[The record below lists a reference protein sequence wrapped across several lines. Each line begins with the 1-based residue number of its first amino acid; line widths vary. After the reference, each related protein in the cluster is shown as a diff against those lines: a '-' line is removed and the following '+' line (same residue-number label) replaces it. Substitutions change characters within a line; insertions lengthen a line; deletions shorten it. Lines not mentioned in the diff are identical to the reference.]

1 MSLASNVKRLLSD
14 SVIYGLSG
22 VLTRFISVF
31 LTPIYTRIYTPDD
44 YGVISILTN
53 GYILVS
59 IILVFSLDAST
70 GRWFYDT
77 QSFEKRKKVINTWI
91 WFYFF
96 SSMLF
101 GALLFFS
108 AGFLQNTF
116 LPNQSD
122 ASFFI
127 QLIAI
132 CLPLTVWSTVAINV
146 LRLELEAKKSV
157 ALSLI
162 QSLLL
167 IGLNVFFVV
176 ILKWGLS
183 GIYYAQLIST
193 IILIP
198 VSYFFIRKWIC
209 SPSGFDPSLLKGMF
223 KFAVPFIPAS
233 LGYWMVNLSGVF
245 FINEFLDQKQVGLYQ
260 IGISIASVAGLAT
273 TAFQQ
278 AWPPFAYSILHQP
291 NAKQVFA
298 ISLQVY
304 LLLVG
309 MFCTFISVFSLEV
322 LKVLTTPDYY
332 GATLVASILTFNSLL
347 IGLGSISTLGATI
360 EKRTTPVGI
369 IYLFSSLVL
378 IGLNFLLIP
387 IMGKEGAAFAVCISQ
402 LIIPAYMFWKSQQYY
417 FIPYDFLK
425 NAFIF
430 LVYVGV
436 VSGSY
441 WINTDSFILS
451 VLLKL
456 GLLIFAIV
464 LISVFIRKDLMRVK
478 NMLVTRFRAT

>member
-1 MSLASNVKRLLSD
+1 MSLAANIKRLLSD

-53 GYILVS
+53 GFILLS

-77 QSFEKRKKVINTWI
+77 DSDDTRKKVINTWV

-96 SSMLF
+96 SSLLF
-101 GALLFFS
+101 GTLLFFS
-108 AGFLQNTF
+108 ADYLQNRF
-116 LPNQSD
+116 LPTQIEG
-122 ASFFI
+122 AIFI
-127 QLIAI
+127 QIIAI
-132 CLPLTVWSTVAINV
+132 CLPLTIWSTVAINV
-146 LRLELEAKKSV
+146 LRLEMEAKKSV

-176 ILKWGLS
+176 ILRLGLS
-183 GIYYAQLIST
+183 GIYYAQLISC

-198 VSYFFIRKWIC
+198 ISYYFIRKWIG
-209 SPSGFDPSLLKGMF
+209 SPRWFDYSLFQGMF

-245 FINEFLDQKQVGLYQ
+245 FLNEFLDQKEVGLYQ

-278 AWPPFAYSILHQP
+278 AWSPFAYSIIHKP
-291 NAKQVFA
+291 NAKQIFA

-309 MFCTFISVFSLEV
+309 MFCTFISVFSLEA

-332 GATLVASILTFNSLL
+332 EATIVASILTFNSLL

-360 EKRTTPVGI
+360 EKKTTPVGL
-369 IYLFSSLVL
+369 IYLLSSLVL

-387 IMGKEGAAFAVCISQ
+387 MIGKEGAALAVCISQ
-402 LIIPAYMFWKSQQYY
+402 LIIPVYMFWKSQQFY

-430 LVYVGV
+430 LVYVV
-436 VSGSY
+436 VVIASY
-441 WINTDSFILS
+441 WIDKDSFLIS

-456 GLLIFAIV
+456 GLLIIAAG
-464 LISVFIRKDLMRVK
+464 LISVFIRKEIVIVI
-478 NMLVTRFRAT
+478 NMMLARFRSN

>member
-1 MSLASNVKRLLSD
+1 VSLAANIKRLLSD

-53 GYILVS
+53 GYILIS

-77 QSFEKRKKVINTWI
+77 NSSAERKKVINTWI

-96 SSMLF
+96 SSLIF

-108 AGFLQNTF
+108 AGYLQSRF
-116 LPNQSD
+116 LPNNYEGV
-122 ASFFI
+122 FFI

-132 CLPLTVWSTVAINV
+132 CLPLTIWSTVAINV
-146 LRLELEAKKSV
+146 LRLEMEAKKSV

-167 IGLNVFFVV
+167 IGLNILFVV
-176 ILKWGLS
+176 ILRMGLS

-193 IILIP
+193 VILIP
-198 VSYFFIRKWIC
+198 VSYFFIRKWIG
-209 SPSGFDPSLLKGMF
+209 SPSWFDPSLFRGMF

-245 FINEFLDQKQVGLYQ
+245 FLNEFLDQKEVGLYQ

-278 AWPPFAYSILHQP
+278 AWSPFAYSILDKP

-304 LLLVG
+304 LLFVG
-309 MFCTFISVFSLEV
+309 MFCTFISVFSLEA
-322 LKVLTTPDYY
+322 LKILTTPDYY
-332 GATLVASILTFNSLL
+332 EASLVASILTFNSLL

-360 EKRTTPVGI
+360 EKKTTPVGL

-387 IMGKEGAAFAVCISQ
+387 LLGKEGAAYAVCISQ
-402 LIIPAYMFWKSQQYY
+402 LMIPAYMFWKSQQYY

-425 NAFIF
+425 NAFI
-430 LVYVGV
+430 LVVYVAV
-436 VSGSY
+436 VFVSY
-441 WINTDSFILS
+441 WIDKDSFLIS

-456 GLLIFAIV
+456 GLLILATG
-464 LISVFIRKDLMRVK
+464 LISLFIRKELLTVK
-478 NMLVTRFRAT
+478 NIVMARFRSS

>member
-1 MSLASNVKRLLSD
+1 MSLLSNIKRLLSD

-77 QSFEKRKKVINTWI
+77 NSVDKRKKVINTWI

-96 SSMLF
+96 SSLLF

-108 AGFLQNTF
+108 AGYLQIRL
-116 LPNQSD
+116 LPNQSEG
-122 ASFFI
+122 AFFI
-127 QLIAI
+127 QMIAL

-146 LRLELEAKKSV
+146 LRLEMEAKKSV

-176 ILKWGLS
+176 ILRWGLS

-193 IILIP
+193 VFLIP
-198 VSYFFIRKWIC
+198 ISYYFIRKWIGG
-209 SPSGFDPSLLKGMF
+209 PRWFDTSLFQGMF

-245 FINEFLDQKQVGLYQ
+245 FLNEFLDQKEVGLYQ

-278 AWPPFAYSILHQP
+278 AWPPFAYSIIHQP

-309 MFCTFISVFSLEV
+309 MFCTFISVFSLEA

-360 EKRTTPVGI
+360 EKKTAPVGL
-369 IYLFSSLVL
+369 IYLFSSLILV
-378 IGLNFLLIP
+378 GLNFLLIP
-387 IMGKEGAAFAVCISQ
+387 MIGKEGAAFAVCISQ

-425 NAFIF
+425 NAFI
-430 LVYVGV
+430 LMVYVAV
-436 VSGSY
+436 VFASY
-441 WINTDSFILS
+441 WINTDSFLFG

-456 GLLIFAIV
+456 GLLILAAG
-464 LISVFIRKDLMRVK
+464 LISLLIRKELFIVK
-478 NMLVTRFRAT
+478 NMLVSRFRFS

>member
-1 MSLASNVKRLLSD
+1 VSLLSNIKRLLSD

-77 QSFEKRKKVINTWI
+77 NSVDKRKKVINTWI

-96 SSMLF
+96 SSLLF
-101 GALLFFS
+101 GALIFFS
-108 AGFLQNTF
+108 AGYLQIRF
-116 LPNQSD
+116 LPNQSEG
-122 ASFFI
+122 AFFI
-127 QLIAI
+127 QMIAL

-146 LRLELEAKKSV
+146 LRLEMEAKKSV

-176 ILKWGLS
+176 ILRWGLS

-193 IILIP
+193 VFLIP
-198 VSYFFIRKWIC
+198 ISYYFIRKWIGG
-209 SPSGFDPSLLKGMF
+209 PRWFDTSLFQGMF

-245 FINEFLDQKQVGLYQ
+245 FLNEFLDQKEVGLYQ

-278 AWPPFAYSILHQP
+278 AWPPFAYSIIHQP

-309 MFCTFISVFSLEV
+309 MFCTFISVFSLEA
-322 LKVLTTPDYY
+322 LKILTTPDYY

-360 EKRTTPVGI
+360 EKKTSPVGL

-378 IGLNFLLIP
+378 VGLNFLLIP
-387 IMGKEGAAFAVCISQ
+387 MIGKEGAAFAVCISQ

-425 NAFIF
+425 NAFI
-430 LVYVGV
+430 LMVYVAV
-436 VSGSY
+436 VFASY
-441 WINTDSFILS
+441 WINTDSFLFG

-456 GLLIFAIV
+456 GLLILAAG
-464 LISVFIRKDLMRVK
+464 LISLLIRKELFIVK
-478 NMLVTRFRAT
+478 NMLVSRFRFS